1 MIRKTTFKKKIK
13 YVISRGAKKV
23 GLVNALNSIS
33 REKYA
38 EKISASILYGILS
51 SIAVNFFFPTRTC
64 LFQWSDR
71 FSPGN
76 FGH

>member
-51 SIAVNFFFPTRTC
+51 SIAVNFFSNQDMFIPVER
-64 LFQWSDR
+64 QV
-71 FSPGN
+71 
-76 FGH
+76 